1 MALPRGFDAFVLGAP
16 RAVMARLVADRI
28 VDDELLSSLFQKH
41 AVIRYGREFTITH
54 LVQVMLDVACR
65 MDSSVRTGFLRR
77 RDAMTSSLP
86 STTNGIALIPN

>member
-28 VDDELLSSLFQKH
+28 VDDELLSSLFQEY
-41 AVIRYGREFTITH
+41 AVTLNGREITITH

-65 MDSSVRTGFLRR
+65 MDPSVRTGFLRR
-77 RDAMTSSLP
+77 RDAMTASLP
-86 STTNGIALIPN
+86 STTNWIAPIPN